1 MRLRPQVWLLVL
13 AIVGV
18 AVGCT
23 SGGSSAPPFSTG
35 VAGPTPS
42 PTPMVAT
49 TATGTLTTS
58 TTGPTSLTL
67 GPFGGG
73 FGGTF
78 TVPVAS
84 AVAHLNVI
92 MSATAPAGLP
102 AVQSVR
108 RLRDINAANISPFGY
123 ITFTPDTNVTLPNSF
138 VIVWKFPPGST
149 LPDPAHS
156 YVAIYDPNNTAAGW
170 TLVTGPA
177 TFSTDSNNDLFFDFP
192 EPNVP
197 LVLVAGTSYQL
208 VLFSTTTTLATP
220 TARPTPTPTASPT
233 HSPSPTPTPTGS
245 PTATPTASP
254 TPTGSPSASPTP
266 TPHPTATPTATA
278 SPTSTPTPKPT
289 PTPTPSPTPSSG
301 FSVVAA
307 TANGNGTVTIPVAS
321 GSTGAFAVA
330 ADNGT
335 LQNYPAAEAIV
346 QTGTLPLL
354 GTICQTNPSNGQC
367 LAAPASVINAPFTAG
382 QSETFSVFLTTQG
395 TAIVNGTVT
404 VTFTDGSGNTLGSAS
419 VIVNTTSG

>member
-1 MRLRPQVWLLVL
+1 VRLRPQVWLLVL
-13 AIVGV
+13 AIGGT
-18 AVGCT
+18 AAGCNG
-23 SGGSSAPPFSTG
+23 GGSSAPPFSTG

-42 PTPMVAT
+42 PTPVVAT
-49 TATGTLTTS
+49 SASGTLTTS

-78 TVPVAS
+78 TVPAAS
-84 AVAHLNVI
+84 AVAHLHVI

-102 AVQSVR
+102 VVQNVR
-108 RLRDINAANISPFGY
+108 RLPRNVGAANISPFGY
-123 ITFTPDTNVTLPNSF
+123 VTFTPDTNVTLPDSF

-177 TFSTDSNNDLFFDFP
+177 TFSTDSNGDLFFDFP

-197 LVLVAGTSYQL
+197 LVLVAGTAYQV

-220 TARPTPTPTASPT
+220 TARPTPSPTASPT
-233 HSPSPTPTPTGS
+233 GSPSPTPTGS
-245 PTATPTASP
+245 PTATP
-254 TPTGSPSASPTP
+254 SASPTP
-266 TPHPTATPTATA
+266 SSSPTA

-289 PTPTPSPTPSSG
+289 ATPTPSPTPSSG
-301 FSVVAA
+301 FTVQTA
-307 TANGNGTVTIPVAS
+307 TASGNGTVTIPVAA
-321 GSTGAFAVA
+321 GSTGAFAVL

-354 GTICQTNPSNGQC
+354 GTICQTASSGQC
-367 LAAPASVINAPFTAG
+367 MQTPASAINAPFTAG

-419 VIVNTTSG
+419 VTVNTQ